1 MTKLE
6 IRMKLETR
14 MSKQMHKAV
23 PRSSFRGGC
32 ISPSPGTPGEGWAEG
47 DFEHQRRAK
56 FRITLT
62 PALSRSTGRG
72 SSVIPTAIFVA
83 VLAICPFLRAE
94 EDEPVP
100 ANVRD
105 AVDRALVFLKTSQ
118 RPDGAWPAGQAS
130 STAVPS
136 LAVMA
141 FLARGN
147 VPGQGPYGDSL
158 NHTIDFVLSMQ
169 RSSGLLSKAEGG
181 NAVMYEHGIS
191 SVMLSEVYGMVDDT
205 RRERIEKALAKAVK
219 LTLDAQAVQKAPQY
233 QGGWRYQP
241 GSPDSDISCT
251 GWQLMALR
259 GAANCGAA
267 VPRSALDA
275 GREYVRHSAANGG
288 GFSYQPG
295 GAPNQ
300 ARSGTGILSMELL
313 GQHDSPEAKAAG
325 DWLLRN
331 PPDNPGM
338 EFYYYAVY
346 YNAQALNQL
355 GGIYWSTLYPKL
367 RDTLLTLQQPNGSF
381 AGGSGQEQEAGDAYR
396 TSMAVLALCV
406 PYRYLPLYQK

>member
-1 MTKLE
+1 M
-6 IRMKLETR
+6 I
-14 MSKQMHKAV
+14 
-23 PRSSFRGGC
+23 
-32 ISPSPGTPGEGWAEG
+32 GTPPCRSLPAAAGASVVKISSASFSKAGIAG
-47 DFEHQRRAK
+47 RAW
-56 FRITLT
+56 
-62 PALSRSTGRG
+62 
-72 SSVIPTAIFVA
+72 VILA
-83 VLAICPFLRAE
+83 VLAALLLPCPLLRAD
-94 EDEPVP
+94 EDESVP
-100 ANVRD
+100 PNVRD
-105 AVDRALVFLKTSQ
+105 AVDRALVFLKSTQ
-118 RPDGAWPAGQAS
+118 RPDGTWHAGQAS

-141 FLARGN
+141 FLSRGH
-147 VPGQGPYGDSL
+147 VPGQGPYGEMLDR
-158 NHTIDFVLSMQ
+158 TIDYVLRSQ
-169 RSSGLLSKAEGG
+169 RDSGLLSKAEGG

-191 SVMLSEVYGMVDDT
+191 TVMLSEVYGMVDDT
-205 RRERIEKALAKAVK
+205 RRERIEKALAKATK
-219 LTLDAQAVQKAPQY
+219 LTLDAQAVQKPPQY

-241 GSPDSDISCT
+241 GSADSDISCT
-251 GWQLMALR
+251 GWQLMGLR

-275 GREYVRHSAANGG
+275 GREYVRRSAANGG

-295 GAPNQ
+295 GPANQ
-300 ARSGTGILSMELL
+300 ARTGTGILSMELL

-325 DWLLRN
+325 DWLLAH

-355 GGIYWSTLYPKL
+355 GGTYWSTLYPRL
-367 RDTLLTLQQPNGSF
+367 RDTLLTLQQANGSF
-381 AGGSGQEQEAGDAYR
+381 GGGSGQEQEAGEAYR

>member
-1 MTKLE
+1 MTRPNQPRQSAQRSKL
-6 IRMKLETR
+6 
-14 MSKQMHKAV
+14 SAV
-23 PRSSFRGGC
+23 LRPLC
-32 ISPSPGTPGEGWAEG
+32 ALLVVIL
-47 DFEHQRRAK
+47 
-56 FRITLT
+56 ITLA
-62 PALSRSTGRG
+62 PAIT
-72 SSVIPTAIFVA
+72 
-83 VLAICPFLRAE
+83 RAD
-94 EDEPVP
+94 EDESVP
-100 ANVRD
+100 PNVRD
-105 AVDRALVFLKTSQ
+105 SVDRALAFLKSGQ
-118 RPDGAWPAGQAS
+118 LPNGSWHAGQAS

-141 FLARGN
+141 FLSRGH
-147 VPGQGPYGDSL
+147 VPGQGPYGEML
-158 NHTIDFVLSMQ
+158 NRTIDFVLKAQ
-169 RSSGLLSKAEGG
+169 RPSGLLSKAEGG

-191 SVMLSEVYGMVDDT
+191 TVMLSEVYGMVDDA
-205 RRERIEKALAKAVK
+205 RREQIGKALAKAAK
-219 LTLDAQAVQKAPQY
+219 LTLDAQAVQKPPQY

-241 GSPDSDISCT
+241 GSGDSDISCT

-275 GREYVRHSAANGG
+275 GREYVRRSAANGG

-295 GAPNQ
+295 GPPNQ
-300 ARSGTGILSMELL
+300 ARTGTGILSMELL

-325 DWLLRN
+325 DWLLKN

-355 GGIYWSTLYPKL
+355 GGNYWSTLYPRL
-367 RDTLLTLQQPNGSF
+367 RDTLLTLQQQNGSF